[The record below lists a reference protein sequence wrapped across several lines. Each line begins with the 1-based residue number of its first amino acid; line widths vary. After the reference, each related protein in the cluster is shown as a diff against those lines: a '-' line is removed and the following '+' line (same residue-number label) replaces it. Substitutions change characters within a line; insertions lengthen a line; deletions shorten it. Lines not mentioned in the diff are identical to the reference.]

1 MKSDGN
7 RLHGVRKHEPGLAS
21 PVLVQKWPNGTIPSW
36 YIEKP
41 EQLYP
46 MSRAYMEQGEPLY
59 NELKALFSPDDG
71 PPAAPSDD
79 DEMIIIVDDSDD
91 EDFHPLPLQVVQ
103 ALPTLNQENL
113 NYILL
118 QDPPLPE
125 IVVISSDSDDDGY
138 DVDGYFDSDFELDYS
153 DDEDHIPVV
162 MIEDDIGEVIDPV

>member
-1 MKSDGN
+1 
-7 RLHGVRKHEPGLAS
+7 
-21 PVLVQKWPNGTIPSW
+21 
-36 YIEKP
+36 
-41 EQLYP
+41 